1 MYRVVATFFLANVLV
16 LLAALASLGQSQLSC
31 DKRSGPCVCEGT
43 GFVGVDV
50 TGALRDSV

>member
-1 MYRVVATFFLANVLV
+1 MVATPFLVNVLV
-16 LLAALASLGQSQLSC
+16 LLAALVPWGQSQLSC